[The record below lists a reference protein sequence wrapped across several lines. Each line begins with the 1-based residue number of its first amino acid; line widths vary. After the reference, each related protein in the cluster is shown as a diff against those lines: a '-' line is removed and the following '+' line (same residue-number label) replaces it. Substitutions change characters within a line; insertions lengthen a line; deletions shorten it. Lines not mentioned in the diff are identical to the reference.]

1 MTSATPAV
9 ITEDLGH
16 NVTAIDTQ
24 LGGQP
29 GVTSAYLIAGPR
41 PCLVETGTAT
51 SAPVL
56 LDALAT
62 LGLTPADLATV
73 VVTHIHLDHAGGV
86 GQVAQAFPT
95 AEIVVHPAGARHLV
109 DPSRLEASARRV
121 FGKTFDTLLG
131 PMLPVESTRVRS
143 ANDGERV
150 DLGAGRYLDIIDSPG
165 HAKHHVGLVDSETGD
180 LYTGDAAGVY
190 LVGSDTLLPATPP
203 PDFILEEALHSLGS
217 FAARH
222 PSRLLFAHFGAA
234 LDSDTMLER
243 ASSVLSHWVEDVE
256 AVRNAGNDL
265 DHAIALF
272 QERAKTHYGQAPAV
286 LEELTSVDANVS
298 GVWRYL
304 EQRDATPPTTA

>member
-1 MTSATPAV
+1 MSTDTRV
-9 ITEDLGH
+9 VTDDLG
-16 NVTAIDTQ
+16 NGVTVIDTL
-24 LGGQP
+24 LGGEV
-29 GVTSAYLIAGPR
+29 GVTSAYLINGPR

-51 SAPVL
+51 SAPAL
-56 LDALAT
+56 LRALDSI
-62 LGLTPADLATV
+62 GLSPADLATV

-86 GQVAQAFPT
+86 GQVAEAFPD

-131 PMLPVESTRVRS
+131 PMLPVDAQRVVA
-143 ANDGERV
+143 ANDGDTV
-150 DLGAGRYLDIIDSPG
+150 DLGGGRRLDVINSPG

-190 LVGSDTLLPATPP
+190 LIGSDSLLPATPP
-203 PDFILEEALHSLGS
+203 PDFILEEALQSLGF
-217 FAARH
+217 FAARQ

-234 LDSDTMLER
+234 LEPDIMLER
-243 ASSVLSHWVEDVE
+243 AQSVLSHWVEDVA

-272 QERAKTHYGQAPAV
+272 R
-286 LEELTSVDANVS
+286 S
-298 GVWRYL
+298 
-304 EQRDATPPTTA
+304 

>member
-1 MTSATPAV
+1 MSTDTRV
-9 ITEDLGH
+9 VTDDLG
-16 NVTAIDTQ
+16 NGVTVIDTL
-24 LGGQP
+24 LGGEV
-29 GVTSAYLIAGPR
+29 GVTSAYLINGPR

-51 SAPVL
+51 SAPAL
-56 LDALAT
+56 LRALDSI
-62 LGLTPADLATV
+62 GLSPADLATV

-86 GQVAQAFPT
+86 GQVAEAFPD

-131 PMLPVESTRVRS
+131 PMLPVDAQRVVA
-143 ANDGERV
+143 ANDGDTV
-150 DLGAGRYLDIIDSPG
+150 DLGGGRRLDVINSPG

-190 LVGSDTLLPATPP
+190 LIGSDSLLPATPP
-203 PDFILEEALHSLGS
+203 PDFILEEALQSLGF
-217 FAARH
+217 FAARQ

-234 LDSDTMLER
+234 LEPDIMLER
-243 ASSVLSHWVEDVE
+243 AQSVLSHWVEDVA

-272 QERAKTHYGQAPAV
+272 RSRSEQSRKSAPEV

-304 EQRDATPPTTA
+304 EQREAADQ